1 MMSDPR
7 HAVDTD
13 DMTPFDPAGEAA
25 SSAVGPRADDEL
37 EPLPG
42 TDAMGGETGGLAG
55 TSR

>member
-1 MMSDPR
+1 MTSDPR
-7 HAVDTD
+7 HSVDVE
-13 DMTPFDPAGEAA
+13 DMAPFDPASEAA
-25 SSAVGPRADDEL
+25 SSGVGPRADDEL

>member
-1 MMSDPR
+1 MSDPR
-7 HAVDTD
+7 NAVDAE
-13 DMTPFDPAGEAA
+13 DMAPFDPAGEAA
-25 SSAVGPRADDEL
+25 SSAVGPRAEDEP